1 MCRAY
6 CTFYLF
12 IFPSNSSFTILS
24 IQSEYNKMYII
35 DPGCSMQV
43 EALADAYGLK
53 VAIVYDAS
61 PDRNILMYE
70 RWQCKNDS
78 TLTVTQFVGSE
89 ISTYGGERRALS
101 FLWILTFLSFLTF
114 LSLLL
119 PAFMS
124 FSFVFPLESKVTN
137 VLFYL
142 Y

>member
-12 IFPSNSSFTILS
+12 ISPSYSTFTILS

-89 ISTYGGERRALS
+89 ISTYGGERRVLS
-101 FLWILTFLSFLTF
+101 FL
-114 LSLLL
+114 
-119 PAFMS
+119 
-124 FSFVFPLESKVTN
+124 
-137 VLFYL
+137 
-142 Y
+142 